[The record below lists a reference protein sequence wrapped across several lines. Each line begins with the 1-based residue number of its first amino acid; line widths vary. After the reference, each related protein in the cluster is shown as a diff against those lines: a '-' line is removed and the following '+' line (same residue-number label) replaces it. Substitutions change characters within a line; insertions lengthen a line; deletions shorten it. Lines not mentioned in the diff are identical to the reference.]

1 MRIFRITLTV
11 LLSGVIIF
19 TLLFGV
25 GKIGEKPSPVI
36 REGYKGI
43 LTLWHIDSF
52 EGGQGSRKQFLLDTA
67 VGFEKKNDGVLVMV
81 VSYTA
86 AGVKDNFEKGIF
98 PDMLSF
104 GNGVSVANAQP
115 LSTKRTHIS
124 GMVNA
129 DAYFTP
135 WCRGG
140 YALIKNPKFSNE
152 QTVSDLLVSQ
162 AEFTQPLT
170 AFYGSGYI
178 AKSVRVKKP
187 MDAYIE
193 FVSGKTPYFLG
204 TQRDIHR
211 LNSRGMEYELTC
223 LEGYNDLFQY
233 IAVTSTDTVKS
244 VYSQSFVEYLMSDTV
259 QKKLDRIGMFSVFT
273 SVDYDN
279 QNLCAMQN
287 AEYKRTVSAFT
298 SAEELRYL
306 QSLSALA
313 VTGDTEAQIKLKNIW
328 L

>member
-1 MRIFRITLTV
+1 
-11 LLSGVIIF
+11 
-19 TLLFGV
+19 
-25 GKIGEKPSPVI
+25 
-36 REGYKGI
+36 
-43 LTLWHIDSF
+43 
-52 EGGQGSRKQFLLDTA
+52 
-67 VGFEKKNDGVLVMV
+67 
-81 VSYTA
+81 
-86 AGVKDNFEKGIF
+86 
-98 PDMLSF
+98 
-104 GNGVSVANAQP
+104 
-115 LSTKRTHIS
+115 
-124 GMVNA
+124 
-129 DAYFTP
+129 
-135 WCRGG
+135 
-140 YALIKNPKFSNE
+140 
-152 QTVSDLLVSQ
+152 
-162 AEFTQPLT
+162 
-170 AFYGSGYI
+170 
-178 AKSVRVKKP
+178 

-244 VYSQSFVEYLMSDTV
+244 VYSQSFVEYLLSDTV
-259 QKKLDRIGMFSVFT
+259 QKKLDRIGMFSAFT